1 MATARLVGKGVVL
14 QDADGK
20 AAYEYSKDSC
30 KVPNLQVADGTVV
43 TSVLTD
49 LSVADDH
56 SLPTTK
62 AVVDYISAIPAPGGV
77 PVPLTLASTTTPQL
91 VIQYDPTHKVNFKM
105 VGTAERALKIDGAN
119 EVNLDI
125 LTRTKQLFVRNTADG
140 NKYTEVSTD
149 SSGFLNVIPTGNQ
162 SKFTGDLKTVGTIY
176 AANTGDDSLVSS
188 ISTSADGDMAIQA
201 PSGKITITSEALQPV
216 EIAGQLLA
224 KDTTQ
229 STSSVTGGVVA
240 AGGVGIAK
248 NVNIAG
254 TAHIYDT
261 TQSTSAVTGSLI
273 LDGGLGVA
281 KNAYIS
287 GVGHI
292 SNTTQATSK
301 TTGALI
307 VDGGLGVSKDIWC
320 TNLHATGIMYGG
332 ITIRQSLPI
341 YAGWVNTATYT
352 PAIETYE
359 GDLHIFQMNHAA
371 KHAVM
376 CTITMPANYV
386 TGTEIWIT
394 VKTSSSTMVTP
405 QKVYKMSAYMS
416 TAASNSVISRT
427 GTQSPNG
434 LISIAGASVTADVL
448 LESNIGPWTGV
459 GVNPGDL
466 LSFVIYRDGNNPN
479 DTYTGY
485 CCLHDVLLYVV

>member
-1 MATARLVGKGVVL
+1 
-14 QDADGK
+14 
-20 AAYEYSKDSC
+20 
-30 KVPNLQVADGTVV
+30 
-43 TSVLTD
+43 
-49 LSVADDH
+49 
-56 SLPTTK
+56 
-62 AVVDYISAIPAPGGV
+62 
-77 PVPLTLASTTTPQL
+77 
-91 VIQYDPTHKVNFKM
+91 M

-292 SNTTQATSK
+292 SNTTQAT
-301 TTGALI
+301 
-307 VDGGLGVSKDIWC
+307 
-320 TNLHATGIMYGG
+320 
-332 ITIRQSLPI
+332 
-341 YAGWVNTATYT
+341 
-352 PAIETYE
+352 
-359 GDLHIFQMNHAA
+359 
-371 KHAVM
+371 
-376 CTITMPANYV
+376 
-386 TGTEIWIT
+386 
-394 VKTSSSTMVTP
+394 
-405 QKVYKMSAYMS
+405 
-416 TAASNSVISRT
+416 
-427 GTQSPNG
+427 
-434 LISIAGASVTADVL
+434 
-448 LESNIGPWTGV
+448 
-459 GVNPGDL
+459 
-466 LSFVIYRDGNNPN
+466 
-479 DTYTGY
+479 
-485 CCLHDVLLYVV
+485 